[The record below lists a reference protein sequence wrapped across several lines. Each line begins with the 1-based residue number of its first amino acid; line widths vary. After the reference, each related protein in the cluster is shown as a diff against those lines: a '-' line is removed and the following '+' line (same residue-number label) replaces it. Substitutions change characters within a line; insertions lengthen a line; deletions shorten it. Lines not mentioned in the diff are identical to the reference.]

1 MSQFDKLL
9 KRIKSLDK
17 DLRFDEVAKVLKAY
31 GYVMDKPGG
40 GSHRTFRKPGCDVI
54 TIPDHGLIKTAYIR
68 IVKAIVE
75 GEENNEKNS

>member
-54 TIPDHGLIKTAYIR
+54 TIPDHRLIKTAYIK

-75 GEENNEKNS
+75 GEENSEKNN